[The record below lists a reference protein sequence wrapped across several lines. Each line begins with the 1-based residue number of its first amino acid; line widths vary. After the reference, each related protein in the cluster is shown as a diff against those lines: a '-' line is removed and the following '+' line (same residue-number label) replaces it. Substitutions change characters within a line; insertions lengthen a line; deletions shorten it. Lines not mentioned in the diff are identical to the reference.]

1 MKVQVAKH
9 WSTVTKSCDTVL
21 FSLTMAF
28 QNVFTDVVACQ
39 TQLDI
44 EVTNFIGILLV
55 LKKW

>member
-1 MKVQVAKH
+1 
-9 WSTVTKSCDTVL
+9 
-21 FSLTMAF
+21 MAF